1 MYSGGYV
8 PCARPIFSRSLDSP
22 SGGALKSLEKEIEYY
37 LIRSFKRLGIDLEL
51 HILVAIDYRGFV
63 RNT

>member
-1 MYSGGYV
+1 M
-8 PCARPIFSRSLDSP
+8 RPANFFPFPGFSKWRRV
-22 SGGALKSLEKEIEYY
+22 KSLEKEIEYY